1 MTEAIII
8 ALITAAAGVI
18 TQIVI
23 SSRTT
28 NLMAYRLTELEKKVT
43 LHNNLVEHM
52 TKIETKVNTIEEVI
66 QQLEKFHMH

>member
-28 NLMAYRLTELEKKVT
+28 SLMAYRLTELEKKVT
-43 LHNNLVEHM
+43 LHNNLVERM
-52 TKIETKVNTIEEVI
+52 TKIETKVSTIEEVI